1 MGNDD
6 ENQRAIL
13 ARRARYIAM
22 AVAGVSTATSA
33 TACVCLQPLNG
44 PDASFSDTNADAPLP
59 DAWLPTLPDSRGPV
73 WPSTDAA
80 TDAPEEAS
88 DAHSE
93 EDAPNDS
100 DAP

>member
-1 MGNDD
+1 MSEED
-6 ENQRAIL
+6 ESRKAIL

-33 TACVCLQPLNG
+33 TACVCLEPRQG
-44 PDASFSDTNADAPLP
+44 PDAGMRDTNADAPLP

-80 TDAPEEAS
+80 TEAADDAPA
-88 DAHSE
+88 E
-93 EDAPNDS
+93 EDAPSDS

>member
-1 MGNDD
+1 MGNED
-6 ENQRAIL
+6 ENRKAIL

-22 AVAGVSTATSA
+22 ALAGVSTATSA
-33 TACVCLQPLNG
+33 TACVCLEPLH
-44 PDASFSDTNADAPLP
+44 DAGSDTNADAPLP

-80 TDAPEEAS
+80 TDAPEEAN
-88 DAHSE
+88 DAHTE
-93 EDAPNDS
+93 ADAPTDS

>member
-1 MGNDD
+1 MGNED

-33 TACVCLQPLNG
+33 TACVCLSPIEN
-44 PDASFSDTNADAPLP
+44 PDAGWDANADAPLP

-80 TDAPEEAS
+80 TDAPEEAN
-88 DAHSE
+88 DAHTE
-93 EDAPNDS
+93 ADAPTDS